1 MRNTALRLLL
11 LVLALSVQACG
22 FTLSDK
28 DAIGSSFDNLNLE
41 LAQPRSELSALLQRR
56 LRAAGVSLSSQQLK
70 TTPTLTVS
78 NEQISTRPVS
88 INPRARASQVEL
100 RLSVNIALTV
110 GGKPTIPDET
120 LTVVRT
126 YFQDIENIAGNQEE
140 AQIIANELRQ
150 ELVNQLMRRLE
161 SAAE

>member
-11 LVLALSVQACG
+11 LVLALSGQACG
-22 FTLSDK
+22 FTLRGS
-28 DAIGSSFDNLNLE
+28 DAIVSSFGNLNLE
-41 LAQPRSELSALLQRR
+41 LAQPQSELSALLQPS

-70 TTPTLTVS
+70 TAPTLKVR

-100 RLSVNIALTV
+100 RFSVNIALTV
-110 GGKPTIPDET
+110 GGKPRIPDET
-120 LTVVRT
+120 LTVART

>member
-22 FTLSDK
+22 FTLRDN
-28 DAIGSSFDNLNLE
+28 DAIVSSFDNLNLE
-41 LAQPRSELSALLQRR
+41 LAQPQSELSALLQRS

>member
-1 MRNTALRLLL
+1 MRNTALRLLI

-22 FTLSDK
+22 FALRGN
-28 DAIGSSFDNLNLE
+28 DAIVSSFENLKLE
-41 LAQPRSELSALLQRR
+41 LAQPQSELSALLLRS
-56 LRAAGVSLSSQQLK
+56 LRAAGVSMSSQQLK
-70 TTPTLTVS
+70 TAPTLKVS

-100 RLSVNIALTV
+100 RFSVNIALTV
-110 GGKPTIPDET
+110 DGKPKIPDET